1 MANAFFRYR
10 EDGKTYSFNALF
22 ISFRS
27 QQQSRYTS
35 PKKIQKKQCSPIF
48 PLTDSLTPQDTPADG
63 CAEYR
68 TRADACLW

>member
-1 MANAFFRYR
+1 MHSLGIERTEKR
-10 EDGKTYSFNALF
+10 TVSTPYSSVLDLN
-22 ISFRS
+22 
-27 QQQSRYTS
+27 SRAGTPHQRKY
-35 PKKIQKKQCSPIF
+35 KKKQCSPIF